1 MFSKIRKYILRNP
14 HISFFKRN
22 ESGSE
27 YFKVEDKYKIR
38 LSDHQASSLSLP
50 NTLNIMVNE
59 RDEITVMI
67 ANKPYHYEYKDL
79 KELIKHYHILA
90 PIFIPNAKKVAK
102 VAKPKV
108 VEKIVEKI
116 VYVKVSNN
124 EPNIEK
130 VSTNLPII
138 DEKSKTI
145 EYLGYRVNCS
155 HLKEKNWNSLKT
167 ILTLA
172 TPKDVQAF
180 TNTLK
185 AYSLK
190 KEKI

>member
-90 PIFIPNAKKVAK
+90 PIFIPNVKKVAK

-116 VYVKVSNN
+116 VYVDRL
-124 EPNIEK
+124 
-130 VSTNLPII
+130 VSTNVNSNLPII
-138 DEKSKTI
+138 DEVSKIIT
-145 EYLGYRVNCS
+145 YLGYRVNCIT
-155 HLKEKNWNSLKT
+155 LGNKQWNGIKSIFTNK
-167 ILTLA
+167 
-172 TPKDVQAF
+172 TPKNLQAF
-180 TNTLK
+180 CNVVKTYK
-185 AYSLK
+185 LK